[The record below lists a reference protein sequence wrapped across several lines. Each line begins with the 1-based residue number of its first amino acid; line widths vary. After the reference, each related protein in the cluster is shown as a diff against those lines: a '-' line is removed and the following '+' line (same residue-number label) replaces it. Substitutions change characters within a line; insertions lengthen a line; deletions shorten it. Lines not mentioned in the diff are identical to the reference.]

1 VLEPRQNAL
10 DVSTNLRKNRDLLSP
25 NVIVSRGRILRS
37 KRESVP
43 IICQVQNMLL
53 CSNSNFLED
62 LLAGM
67 FADMVTNHDSVSL
80 PEVSH
85 RLGDIRWEDMPLD
98 G

>member
-1 VLEPRQNAL
+1 
-10 DVSTNLRKNRDLLSP
+10 
-25 NVIVSRGRILRS
+25 
-37 KRESVP
+37 
-43 IICQVQNMLL
+43 MLL

-67 FADMVTNHDSVSL
+67 FADMVANHDSVSL

-85 RLGDIRWEDMPLD
+85 RLGEIRWENMPLD